1 MKKAGENGMIKPPTA
16 FCKGRAMASGKSRL
30 SRRWCSFTSI
40 RSCLCFLFLVAVLYL
55 FAAIGGQNIGS
66 VSATASEPH
75 PAWRMHAGSAP
86 DGERTKIA
94 EGEYTIVEQA
104 NGGAIGPFEQEV
116 YNFKESWTL
125 WRVAKG
131 DYHVEG
137 VRTFDS
143 PEYEQHTNPFAV
155 ELSRDLTVLSVT
167 EFARLRWVPNSGP
180 LSCEFLPNDLHCS
193 SGGSDPQKR
202 IELRTHLT
210 DPYGLLWPVS
220 PFSLTG
226 IARQVE
232 RDPNRPIQVDLI
244 TIEQPT
250 PAHPVE
256 PTVLMGPLSYL
267 GKEDI
272 DAAGRKWH
280 ADKFSIKVPFHPEFL
295 LWTSPRG
302 LLLALAMEHEHKNW
316 PDEGLRLSRFQG
328 PADF

>member
-1 MKKAGENGMIKPPTA
+1 MKAWENGMIEPPTA
-16 FCKGRAMASGKSRL
+16 FFKGRAMASGKSCL
-30 SRRWCSFTSI
+30 SSRWCSFKSM
-40 RSCLCFLFLVAVLYL
+40 RSCLFFLGFVAVVYL
-55 FAAIGGQNIGS
+55 FGAISGQNIGS
-66 VSATASEPH
+66 LSAARPSMRM
-75 PAWRMHAGSAP
+75 PAGPMP

-94 EGEYTIVEQA
+94 EGDYRVYEQA
-104 NGGAIGPFEQEV
+104 NGGAVGPFEQEV

-125 WRVAKG
+125 WRAAKG

-143 PEYEQHTNPFAV
+143 PEYETHTNPFVV
-155 ELSRDLTVLSVT
+155 ELSRDLTILSVT

-180 LSCEFLPNDLHCS
+180 LSCEFLPADLHCS
-193 SGGSDPQKR
+193 SGGSDPRKR

-210 DPYGLLWPVS
+210 DPFGLLWPVS

-232 RDPNRPIQVDLI
+232 RDADRPTQVDLV
-244 TIEQPT
+244 TIEQPS
-250 PAHPVE
+250 PVHPVE
-256 PTVLMGPLSYL
+256 SSVLTGPLWYL

-272 DAAGRKWH
+272 DTGGRKWH

-302 LLLALAMEHEHKNW
+302 LLLALAVQHEHKNW
-316 PDEGLRLSRFQG
+316 PDEGLRLSRFDG